1 MIARMLGKWL
11 HFSEADLDTLTLSA
25 ALHDVGKFL
34 IPSDILNK
42 ETKLTD
48 SEFALIKQHP
58 VLGYDLLKELDL
70 DYHVKTGS
78 TVPP

>member
-48 SEFALIKQHP
+48 MEFALIKHQP
-58 VLGYDLLKELDL
+58 ILLYDL
-70 DYHVKTGS
+70 VKKLYL
-78 TVPP
+78 